1 MEWKVIDL
9 SHYFS
14 LFLWLS
20 IYLSIDLSIYL
31 SIHPSIHPSIYLSLC
46 LSIYLSIYRSIY
58 LSIYQSARCGILCA
72 SRHKSTNQQLTI
84 WSTPVRL
91 DQWIVWVI
99 NHKNIHWNAVVLQRP
114 RLNQEGSTKLAI
126 FLTKWRFP
134 KIGLPQIIQV
144 RPFSYWTRWWHGD
157 LPWLKK
163 PQRPAAPGVPTC
175 FRFILRYG
183 SKHVIAVKDIKR
195 LMTFGKFKYMCIF
208 MYFYVCV
215 CLYIYVNL
223 CIFMYI

>member
-1 MEWKVIDL
+1 M
-9 SHYFS
+9 
-14 LFLWLS
+14 
-20 IYLSIDLSIYL
+20 
-31 SIHPSIHPSIYLSLC
+31 
-46 LSIYLSIYRSIY
+46 
-58 LSIYQSARCGILCA
+58 
-72 SRHKSTNQQLTI
+72 
-84 WSTPVRL
+84 
-91 DQWIVWVI
+91 WVI

-215 CLYIYVNL
+215 CLYIYIYVCKSMYL
-223 CIFMYI
+223 YVYLKSCIFMYIYVYLYDTYIYIYIFMNHINIVFL